1 MTFKKT
7 YKKKYEIKATVST
20 IAKNGMLKKVS
31 VTKRKAENKENQMEQ
46 KENSEMMY
54 FHSIT

>member
-20 IAKNGMLKKVS
+20 IAKNGMLKKGDYIS
-31 VTKRKAENKENQMEQ
+31 LYAAEPMKD
-46 KENSEMMY
+46 KK
-54 FHSIT
+54 ITI